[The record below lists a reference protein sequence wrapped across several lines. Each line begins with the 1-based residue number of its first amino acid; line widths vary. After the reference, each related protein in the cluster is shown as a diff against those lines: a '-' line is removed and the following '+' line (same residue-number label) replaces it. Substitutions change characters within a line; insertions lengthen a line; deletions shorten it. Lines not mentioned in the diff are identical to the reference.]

1 MILGTSGYTS
11 PEQAQG
17 KTKEVDHR
25 SDIFAFGC
33 ILFEAATGHKAF
45 KGADLV
51 DTLNKII
58 REPVTPIL
66 DLNPAAPAD
75 LQRIVRRCLAKD
87 VDDRYQTIKD
97 VAIELRQLRRDI
109 RAGINDVPAFRAA
122 RKGGGNC
129 RGWNIPN
136 GCGISLSTRASSA
149 EFVISEIKRYRKSFV
164 FLFALLVRCSALA
177 LWFLIS
183 GKQKSCLKVSIATYH
198 ANDLRREHYSCGYLS
213 RW

>member
-1 MILGTSGYTS
+1 MILGTSGYMS

-33 ILFEAATGHKAF
+33 ILFEAATGQKAF

-87 VDDRYQTIKD
+87 ADDRYQTIKD
-97 VAIELRQLRRDI
+97 VAIELKEVRRDI
-109 RAGINDVPAFRAA
+109 KDAGINPTFATFRAD
-122 RKGGGNC
+122 RKGGCNC

-136 GCGISLSTRASSA
+136 DCGILAFNASF
-149 EFVISEIKRYRKSFV
+149 E
-164 FLFALLVRCSALA
+164 C
-177 LWFLIS
+177 
-183 GKQKSCLKVSIATYH
+183 
-198 ANDLRREHYSCGYLS
+198 
-213 RW
+213 